1 MPCGKGDSEN
11 HPTGC
16 NLSAA
21 ATEVHMDSDV
31 ASNRHD
37 DDLHNRSADAL
48 MLQIVLGASCESQEV
63 ASNLELLGMESNS
76 LLLVSR

>member
-1 MPCGKGDSEN
+1 MVPYGRGDNEN

-31 ASNRHD
+31 VSNRHVY
-37 DDLHNRSADAL
+37 DLRNRSADAL
-48 MLQIVLGASCESQEV
+48 MLQTVLGAFCVAQEV
-63 ASNLELLGMESNS
+63 ASNLELLGMESK
-76 LLLVSR
+76 

>member
-1 MPCGKGDSEN
+1 MVPYGRGDNEN

-31 ASNRHD
+31 VSNRHVY
-37 DDLHNRSADAL
+37 DLHNHSADAL
-48 MLQIVLGASCESQEV
+48 MPQTALGVACEPQEV
-63 ASNLELLGMESNS
+63 ASSWELLGME
-76 LLLVSR
+76 LE